1 MESKE
6 LAMQIAKLLDSKK
19 ATRVKVLKVR
29 RMGEVDAVGG
39 GDANAPADAQQAAQ
53 QANAA
58 SVQQPAA

>member
-29 RMGEVDAVGG
+29 GPDGCWRII
-39 GDANAPADAQQAAQ
+39 
-53 QANAA
+53 
-58 SVQQPAA
+58 SSSPAARPPPM